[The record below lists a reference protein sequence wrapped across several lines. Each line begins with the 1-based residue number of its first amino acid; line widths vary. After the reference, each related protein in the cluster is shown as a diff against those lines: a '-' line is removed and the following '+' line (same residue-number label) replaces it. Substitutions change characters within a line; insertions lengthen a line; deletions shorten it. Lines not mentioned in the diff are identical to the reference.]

1 MTSRMDELFAAM
13 TAGRNWDGMERNDD
27 AKALLQATFEERY
40 HATDWSLFQAR
51 SNLQRKATSASYA
64 GWITADNDPSGGY
77 QGTSFV
83 WMPAEGGGSVAVL
96 VIGTQGFGADAPL
109 LARPGHRRR
118 LGSLARLHRGGL
130 WVKPD
135 LLDRAARVPDE
146 VTRGWPPMKK
156 TLDTYGDVIYAAVD
170 VRDGTSREAVEDL
183 IDLFFDEH
191 KVRFKRGTLE
201 RWGARRAAL
210 TGQLFPSLDE
220 ARVQQVLRRRRF
232 VILEGPPGTGKTRM
246 ARRVAGQIGGDSSV
260 TAIQFHPAR
269 TYEDFVVG
277 LAPRPAA
284 DGLSFEVRAGDLVR
298 ANAAAASGPHTL
310 VIDEIN
316 RADLGK
322 VLGEAIQLFEVGEE
336 AETRTLELPHE
347 VNGSRSLRLSPN
359 LHVLGTRNTADRSIA
374 PIDLAIRRRFAF
386 LPVWPDRAPLVQQDD
401 ALSLECFDDALHT
414 FAEHADDEALA
425 LVPGHAYF
433 LDPLFSAAAPAAGG
447 DGRTGRIAER
457 LRFELIPLLAEYVS
471 ARLVGAAT
479 SEVAGLSDRIRGRLE
494 SRGL

>member
-1 MTSRMDELFAAM
+1 MDDLFAAM
-13 TAGRNWDGMERNDD
+13 VAGRDWDGMERNDE
-27 AKALLQATFEERY
+27 AKALLKASFEERY
-40 HATDWSLFQAR
+40 HATDWGLFQAR

-118 LGSLARLHRGGL
+118 LASLARLHGGRL

-146 VTRGWPPMKK
+146 VTRAWPPMKK
-156 TLDTYGDVIYAAVD
+156 TLDTYGDVIYAAVVVQD
-170 VRDGTSREAVEDL
+170 DASREVVGDL
-183 IDLFFDEH
+183 VDLFFDEH
-191 KVRFKRGTLE
+191 KVRFKKATQG
-201 RWGARRAAL
+201 RWEARKASL

-220 ARVQQVLRRRRF
+220 ARVEQVLRRRRF

-246 ARRVAGQIGGDSSV
+246 ARRIAARIGGDDGV
-260 TAIQFHPAR
+260 TSIQFHPAR

-284 DGLSFEVRAGDLVR
+284 NGLAFEVRAGDLVR
-298 ANAAAASGPHTL
+298 ANTAAAAGPHTL

-322 VLGEAIQLFEVGEE
+322 VLGEAIQLFEIGDE
-336 AETRTLELPHE
+336 AESRTLQLPHE
-347 VNGSRSLRLSPN
+347 LNGTRSLRLSPT

-386 LPVWPDRAPLVQQDD
+386 LPVWPDRQPLTQQAD
-401 ALSLECFDDALHT
+401 ALALQCFDDALHT
-414 FAEHADDEALA
+414 FAEHADDDGLA

-433 LDPLFSAAAPAAGG
+433 LDPRFSSPEG
-447 DGRTGRIAER
+447 DGTRAGRAERIAER
-457 LRFELIPLLAEYVS
+457 LRFELLPLLDEYVS

-479 SEVAGLSDRIRGRLE
+479 SEVAGLADRIRGRLE
-494 SRGL
+494 SRSL